1 MMYPCDGH
9 ELTHSHGVSRFV
21 LFTSSGEPSLQHLKE
36 SWDEAARS
44 QLTEAVP
51 VYHAVVD
58 VEQQPYLADRFS
70 VQGLPAFLLFRNRK
84 VSLCFM
90 PTARFSPVSL
100 TAAAVATYAVLCVGS
115 THWNLGDRLR
125 HHRMP

>member
-1 MMYPCDGH
+1 MVGII
-9 ELTHSHGVSRFV
+9 SHACVFRFV

-44 QLTEAVP
+44 QVTEAVP

-58 VEQQPYLADRFS
+58 VDQQPYLADRFN

-84 VSLCFM
+84 VCHCPVGHITSLPCL
-90 PTARFSPVSL
+90 SDI
-100 TAAAVATYAVLCVGS
+100 S
-115 THWNLGDRLR
+115 TEGQHA
-125 HHRMP
+125 